1 MVPDSSLVPAVLVPE
16 VPVVLVP
23 LQRAASGTAVSNQQS
38 FSGGSYEVCDL
49 FSCFGAHYARG
60 VDRRAH
66 TRRNERSTDSFTTD
80 ARDNARVVTVS
91 EATAR
96 VRAIRLYE
104 ELIRLAPDARDAEYA
119 RRRIIQIRA
128 NTTASQDVY
137 SCVIP

>member
-1 MVPDSSLVPAVLVPE
+1 MAAITSQVTVRPAVI
-16 VPVVLVP
+16 
-23 LQRAASGTAVSNQQS
+23 TAVARA
-38 FSGGSYEVCDL
+38 YETKWAL
-49 FSCFGAHYARG
+49 NG
-60 VDRRAH
+60 
-66 TRRNERSTDSFTTD
+66 SFTTD

-91 EATAR
+91 AATAR

-128 NTTASQDVY
+128 NMTTSQDVY